1 MLCRLELRKS
11 VILFVRFAK
20 GMTESSQQIHLHVC
34 KGKTVYLP
42 KIWIFILILG
52 RRNSM
57 KLTCGPVTFNLIGKH
72 KIIDLTAAAKG
83 LKEHGALF
91 SCRIHPVLHPSLPVT
106 VYTA

>member
-20 GMTESSQQIHLHVC
+20 GMTESSLQIHLHVC

-52 RRNSM
+52 R
-57 KLTCGPVTFNLIGKH
+57 
-72 KIIDLTAAAKG
+72 
-83 LKEHGALF
+83 
-91 SCRIHPVLHPSLPVT
+91 
-106 VYTA
+106 